1 MDYVV
6 RTINGIT
13 LKAEPVPIAIGI
25 GRSNVFW
32 VQQNPYKSS
41 EWAQLA
47 RKGHQ
52 VFHLMLGTEV
62 APGEVQV
69 LGYLNKVRI
78 DDQVLTYDEARDI
91 FKL

>member
-13 LKAEPVPIAIGI
+13 LKAEPAEF